1 MHSIYYINLI
11 LISPFTSKPDIY
23 YFLSKLNS
31 CCVIVHSVALIRI
44 LQYIDIRR
52 WEWQPGAKKSYPG

>member
-1 MHSIYYINLI
+1 MHSIYSIKLI

-31 CCVIVHSVALIRI
+31 CCVIHSVALIRI
-44 LQYIDIRR
+44 KMGMAARR
-52 WEWQPGAKKSYPG
+52 KEVIPRVNRK